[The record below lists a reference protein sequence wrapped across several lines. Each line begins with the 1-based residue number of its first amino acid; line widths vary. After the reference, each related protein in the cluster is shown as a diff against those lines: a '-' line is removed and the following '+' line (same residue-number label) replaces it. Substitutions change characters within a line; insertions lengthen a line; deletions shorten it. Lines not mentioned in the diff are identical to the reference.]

1 MMPSLA
7 SIITPDLL
15 LLHDAYPVTGGL
27 LIGPSGRQAK
37 MYVILYN
44 LAPVRRIDTQL
55 KRLFRRALAIRRAA
69 ARIRL
74 LSRPREVKVKAVY
87 VKGAS
92 REPRQ
97 LRGNATR

>member
-1 MMPSLA
+1 
-7 SIITPDLL
+7 
-15 LLHDAYPVTGGL
+15 
-27 LIGPSGRQAK
+27 
-37 MYVILYN
+37 MYVILDT

-55 KRLFRRALAIRRAA
+55 KCLFRRGLAIRRAA

-74 LSRPREVKVKAVY
+74 LSRPREVKVKAIY

>member
-1 MMPSLA
+1 MWC
-7 SIITPDLL
+7 
-15 LLHDAYPVTGGL
+15 YPVTGGL
-27 LIGPSGRQAK
+27 LIGAK
-37 MYVILYN
+37 RKAKEMYVILYA
-44 LAPVRRIDTQL
+44 LAPVQWIDTQL

-74 LSRPREVKVKAVY
+74 LSRPREVKVIAIY

-97 LRGNATR
+97 LRGNVTR

>member
-1 MMPSLA
+1 MPSLA

-27 LIGPSGRQAK
+27 LIGPSGREAE

-74 LSRPREVKVKAVY
+74 LRRPREVKVKAIY

-92 REPRQ
+92 REQRR
-97 LRGNATR
+97 LRGNVSR